1 MKSFAIITDTTS
13 DLPQSFLDENE
24 IPLMHLSYTI
34 GGVTYGSENKLP
46 DKDFYTMMR
55 GGELPTTS
63 QVNPQQAEDVLKKTI
78 GKGYKE
84 ILCIT
89 FSSGLS
95 GTFNSVSIASEEV
108 MDEDS
113 SVKIK
118 VVDSLCASMGEGLLV
133 YYAVKMRDE
142 GKSLDEVYEWASK
155 MRHNIAHTFTVDDLN
170 HLCRG
175 GRVSKSAAILGT
187 VLNIK
192 PVLIV
197 DKEGHLINVEK
208 VRGRKKALQTLVDS
222 MDEKMG
228 SFRDKNEIIFISHC
242 DAIEDVEI
250 VKNEVENRYGIHNF
264 MINYIGPT
272 IGAHSGPGTV
282 ALFFLADEK

>member
-175 GRVSKSAAILGT
+175 GRLSRTSATLGT
-187 VLNIK
+187 MINLK
-192 PVLIV
+192 PILHIN
-197 DKEGHLINVEK
+197 DEGKLVALSK
-208 VRGRKKALQTLVDS
+208 VRGRKKSLSTMINNMEA
-222 MDEKMG
+222 KIG
-228 SFRDKNEIIFISHC
+228 SYKDKQIFIGILHGDC
-242 DAIEDVEI
+242 EEEALHLRDMVKERFGYENFVIEP
-250 VKNEVENRYGIHNF
+250 
-264 MINYIGPT
+264 IGPS
-272 IGAHSGPGTV
+272 IGAHSGPGTMGLV
-282 ALFFLADEK
+282 FLGDER

>member
-46 DKDFYTMMR
+46 DKDFYAMMR